1 MSQQPRFKKTRMANV
16 IRMAVYGLPLLAS
29 AQWAGA
35 ADAESV
41 TLDSMEVVE
50 TRDSYR
56 VERTKVATKTDTPL
70 RNIPQSISVVTDEQI
85 RDQNMQSMAD
95 VVRYVPG
102 VQMAQGEGHRDAP
115 ILRGNT
121 STADFF
127 VDGMRDDVQYLRDLY
142 NVDRVEVLKGPSGMI
157 FGRGASGGL
166 INRVT
171 KQANWADGN
180 ELGLTYGSWKNRR
193 MTGDFNEAVNENV
206 AVRLTAL
213 FEDSESFRD
222 DAELE
227 RWAIN
232 PTATFRLSDATS
244 LEVGYEHFDDDRTV
258 DRGVPSF
265 NGKPLKLDEST
276 FIGNP
281 DLSYATAKVDAL
293 NARLTHDFSENVT
306 LVNQTR
312 FADYEK
318 FYQNVFPGRDDA
330 PNGTVIPVGAYN
342 QATDRKNLIN
352 QTDLT
357 IATNAL
363 GMDHTFLVGAELSRQ
378 VTENYRETGYFGT
391 TATDTAGSVTLP
403 NTRYTGPI
411 DFRQST
417 WDEKKQSGDAD
428 NRSVTKTAA
437 IYLQDQIEL
446 SSQWELILGARYD
459 KVKIDLD
466 NYRNGQEL
474 SSSDDLVSPRAGL
487 IYKPLD
493 DLSFYVSYSKS
504 YLPRAGEQLAGL
516 SVSTQSLDPEE
527 FENREVGVKWDINE
541 RLAAT
546 AAVYRLDR
554 TNVAVADPLN
564 STRSILVDGQRVD
577 GFELSLTGNLTDAW
591 QITGGYAYQDSEITS
606 PDTKKDKFNGNHIAQ
621 VPRNSISLWNR
632 YNFNS
637 QWGVGL
643 GAVYQNAVYASTDN
657 KVELP
662 SFTRVDAAVYYTVN
676 PDLRLQLNVENLM
689 DEEYY
694 ASAHSNTNIL
704 PGAPRAFGLSANMSF

>member
-35 ADAESV
+35 ADADSV

-50 TRDSYR
+50 QRDSYR
-56 VERTKVATKTDTPL
+56 VERSKVATKTDTPL

-127 VDGMRDDVQYLRDLY
+127 IDGMRDDVQYLRDLY

-171 KQANWADGN
+171 KQANWADGH

-193 MTGDFNEAVNENV
+193 TTGDFNQGVNENV

-244 LEVGYEHFDDDRTV
+244 IEVGYEHFEDDRTV

-276 FIGNP
+276 FIGSP
-281 DLSYATAKVDAL
+281 DVSYATAEVDAL
-293 NARLTHDFSENVT
+293 NARITHEFSDNVT

-318 FYQNVFPGRDDA
+318 FYQNVFPSAYLGNDQIRL
-330 PNGTVIPVGAYN
+330 GAYN
-342 QATDRKNLIN
+342 NATDRKNLIN

-357 IATNAL
+357 VETNAL
-363 GMDHTFLVGAELSRQ
+363 GMNHTFLVGAELSRQ
-378 VTENYRETGYFGT
+378 VTENYRQTGSF
-391 TATDTAGSVTLP
+391 AGGNIVTLP
-403 NTRYTGPI
+403 NTRVSGPVS
-411 DFRQST
+411 FAQSAT
-417 WDEKKQSGDAD
+417 DAD

-446 SSQWELILGARYD
+446 NSQWELILGARYD

-466 NYRNGQEL
+466 NYRNGEQL
-474 SSSDDLVSPRAGL
+474 ASSDDLVSPRAGL

-493 DLSFYVSYSKS
+493 DLSFYASYSKA
-504 YLPRAGEQLAGL
+504 YVPRAGEQLAGL
-516 SVSTQSLDPEE
+516 SARTESLDPEE
-527 FENREVGVKWDINE
+527 FKNREVGVKWDINE

-554 TNVAVADPLN
+554 TNVAITDPN
-564 STRSILVDGQRVD
+564 DSTRSILVDGQRVD
-577 GFELSLTGNLTDAW
+577 GVELSLSGNLTDAW
-591 QITGGYAYQDSEITS
+591 QVTGGYAYQESEILT
-606 PDTKKDKFNGNHIAQ
+606 PGATDGNKIAQ
-621 VPRNSISLWNR
+621 VPRNSISLWNK
-632 YNFNS
+632 YTFNS

-643 GAVYQNAVYASTDN
+643 GAVYQNAVYASADN
-657 KVELP
+657 AVELP

-676 PDLRLQLNVENLM
+676 PDLRLQLNVENLL
-689 DEEYY
+689 DEDYY
-694 ASAHSNTNIL
+694 ASAHSNSNIMQ
-704 PGAPRAFGLSANMSF
+704 GSPRAFGLSANMSF

>member
-1 MSQQPRFKKTRMANV
+1 MGMEMSQRSRFNTTKMATAV
-16 IRMAVYGLPLLAS
+16 RMAVYGLPLLAS
-29 AQWAGA
+29 AQCALA
-35 ADAESV
+35 APADTV
-41 TLDSMEVVE
+41 TLDSMDVVE
-50 TRDSYR
+50 KRDSYR
-56 VERTKVATKTDTPL
+56 VERTKVATKTDTQL
-70 RNIPQSISVVTDEQI
+70 RNIPQSITVVTDQQI
-85 RDQNMQSMAD
+85 KDQDMQSMAD

-142 NVDRVEVLKGPSGMI
+142 NVDRVEVLRGPSGMI

-171 KQANWADGN
+171 KQANWADGH
-180 ELGLTYGSWKNRR
+180 ELGLNYGSWKNRR

-222 DAELE
+222 DADLE

-232 PTATFRLSDATS
+232 PTATFRLSDATAV
-244 LEVGYEHFDDDRTV
+244 EVGYEHFDDDRTV

-293 NARLTHDFSENVT
+293 NARVTHDFSDNVT

-318 FYQNVFPGRDDA
+318 FYQNVFSGKYTQA
-330 PNGTVIPVGAYN
+330 TNSVGISAYN
-342 QATDRKNLIN
+342 NATDRQNLIN

-357 IATNAL
+357 IATSAL
-363 GMDHTFLVGAELSRQ
+363 GMEHTVLVGGELSRQ
-378 VTENYRETGYFGT
+378 VTENFRETGYF
-391 TATDTAGSVTLP
+391 TAIGPNEKDSSVTLP
-403 NTRYTGPI
+403 GTRYLGPV
-411 DFRQST
+411 DFRQSAT
-417 WDEKKQSGDAD
+417 DAD

-437 IYLQDQIEL
+437 LYLQDQIQL

-466 NYRNGQEL
+466 NHRDGQQL

-493 DLSFYVSYSKS
+493 VLSFYTSYSKAFV
-504 YLPRAGEQLAGL
+504 PRAGEQLAGL
-516 SVSTQSLDPEE
+516 TATTETLDPEE
-527 FENREVGVKWDINE
+527 FTNREVGVKWDINQ

-546 AAVYRLDR
+546 VAVYRLDR
-554 TNVAVADPLN
+554 TNVAITDPN
-564 STRSILVDGQRVD
+564 DSSRSILVDGQRVD
-577 GFELSLTGNLTDAW
+577 GVELGLTGNLTDAW
-591 QITGGYAYQDSEITS
+591 QVIGGYAYQESEIKT
-606 PDTKKDKFNGNHIAQ
+606 PGATNGHKIAQ
-621 VPRNSISLWNR
+621 VPRNSVSLWNR

-643 GAVYQNAVYASTDN
+643 GAVYQNAVYAHADN
-657 KVELP
+657 AVELP
-662 SFTRVDAAVYYTVN
+662 SFLRVDAAVYYAVS
-676 PDLRLQLNVENLM
+676 PDLRLQLNVENLLN
-689 DEEYY
+689 EEYY
-694 ASAHSNTNIL
+694 ASAHSNNNIL
-704 PGAPRAFGLSANMSF
+704 PGSPRAFGVGANLSF

>member
-1 MSQQPRFKKTRMANV
+1 MSQQPRFKKTRMASV

-232 PTATFRLSDATS
+232 PTATFRLGDATS

-281 DLSYATAKVDAL
+281 DLSYATAEVDAL
-293 NARLTHDFSENVT
+293 NARVTHDFSDSVT

-318 FYQNVFPGRDDA
+318 FYQNVFPGEYTAATDSIRIA
-330 PNGTVIPVGAYN
+330 AYN
-342 QATDRKNLIN
+342 NATDRKNLIN

-378 VTENYRETGYFGT
+378 VTENYRETGYFPAVGP
-391 TATDTAGSVTLP
+391 TATAGSVTLP

-411 DFRQST
+411 DFRQSG
-417 WDEKKQSGDAD
+417 SDAD

-446 SSQWELILGARYD
+446 NSQWELILGARYD

-487 IYKPLD
+487 IYKPLE
-493 DLSFYVSYSKS
+493 DLSFYVSYSKAFV
-504 YLPRAGEQLAGL
+504 PRAGEQLAGL
-516 SVSTQSLDPEE
+516 TLSTQALDPEE
-527 FENREVGVKWDINE
+527 FKNREVGVKWDINE

-554 TNVAVADPLN
+554 TNVAVTDPSN
-564 STRSILVDGQRVD
+564 SARSILVDGQRVD
-577 GFELSLTGNLTDAW
+577 GVELSLTGNLTDSW
-591 QITGGYAYQDSEITS
+591 QIIGGYAYQESEITT
-606 PDTKKDKFNGNHIAQ
+606 PGGNDGNKIAQ

-632 YNFNS
+632 YNFDS

-643 GAVYQNAVYASTDN
+643 GAVYQNAVYASADN
-657 KVELP
+657 SVEMP

-676 PDLRLQLNVENLM
+676 PDLSLQLNVENLL

-694 ASAHSNTNIL
+694 ASAHSNSNIL
-704 PGAPRAFGLSANMSF
+704 PGSPRALGVSANLSF

>member
-50 TRDSYR
+50 QRESYR
-56 VERTKVATKTDTPL
+56 VERSKVATKTDTPL

-171 KQANWADGN
+171 KQANWADGH
-180 ELGLTYGSWKNRR
+180 ELGLTYGSWQNRR
-193 MTGDFNEAVNENV
+193 MTGDFNQGLNENV

-222 DAELE
+222 DVELE

-244 LEVGYEHFDDDRTV
+244 IEMGYEHFEDDRTV
-258 DRGVPSF
+258 DRGVPSL
-265 NGKPLKLDEST
+265 NGKPLKVDEST
-276 FIGNP
+276 FIGSS
-281 DLSYATAKVDAL
+281 DLSYATAEVDAL
-293 NARLTHDFSENVT
+293 NARISHDFSDNVT

-318 FYQNVFPGRDDA
+318 FYQNVFPGSDKNDTD
-330 PNGTVIPVGAYN
+330 NIIPVAAYN
-342 QATDRKNLIN
+342 KATDRKNLIN

-357 IATNAL
+357 IDTNAL
-363 GMDHTFLVGAELSRQ
+363 GMNHTLLVGAELSRQ
-378 VTENYRETGYFGT
+378 VTDNYRETGFG
-391 TATDTAGSVTLP
+391 DSIDDDIKLGSVTSSSTIYSAP
-403 NTRYTGPI
+403 VY
-411 DFRQST
+411 FRQSSS
-417 WDEKKQSGDAD
+417 DPD
-428 NRSVTKTAA
+428 NRSVTKTVA
-437 IYLQDQIEL
+437 IYFQDQIEL

-466 NYRNGQEL
+466 DNRNGEQVA
-474 SSSDDLVSPRAGL
+474 SSDDLVSPRAGL

-493 DLSFYVSYSKS
+493 NLSFYASYSKA
-504 YLPRAGEQLAGL
+504 YVPRAGEQLDGL
-516 SVSTQSLDPEE
+516 TASLKSLDPEE
-527 FENREVGVKWDINE
+527 FKNREVGVKWDINE

-554 TNVAVADPLN
+554 TNVAVKAPTLQDPA
-564 STRSILVDGQRVD
+564 RMELVDGQRVD
-577 GFELSLTGNLTDAW
+577 GVELSMTGNLTDAW
-591 QITGGYAYQDSEITS
+591 QITGGYAYQDSEITK
-606 PDTKKDKFNGNHIAQ
+606 PGADNGNHIAQ
-621 VPRNSISLWNR
+621 VPRNSVSLWNK
-632 YNFNS
+632 YTFNS

-657 KVELP
+657 AVELP

-676 PDLRLQLNVENLM
+676 PDLRLQLNVENLL
-689 DEEYY
+689 DEDYY
-694 ASAHSNTNIL
+694 ASAHSNSNIM
-704 PGAPRAFGLSANMSF
+704 PGSPRAFGVSANMSF

>member
-50 TRDSYR
+50 QRDSYR
-56 VERTKVATKTDTPL
+56 VERSKVATKTDTPL

-85 RDQNMQSMAD
+85 RDQDMQSMAD

-180 ELGLTYGSWKNRR
+180 ELGLTYGSWQNRR

-244 LEVGYEHFDDDRTV
+244 IEVGYEHFEDDRTV

-276 FIGNP
+276 FIGSP
-281 DLSYATAKVDAL
+281 DLSYATAEVDAL
-293 NARLTHDFSENVT
+293 NARITHEFSDNVT

-318 FYQNVFPGRDDA
+318 FYQNVFPSAYLGNDQIRLA
-330 PNGTVIPVGAYN
+330 AYN
-342 QATDRKNLIN
+342 NATDRKNLIN

-357 IATNAL
+357 IESNAL
-363 GMDHTFLVGAELSRQ
+363 GMDHTFLVGAEVSRQ
-378 VTENYRETGYFGT
+378 VTENYRQSGSF
-391 TATDTAGSVTLP
+391 AGGNIVTLP
-403 NTRYTGPI
+403 NTRVSGPVS
-411 DFRQST
+411 FAQSAT
-417 WDEKKQSGDAD
+417 DAD

-466 NYRNGQEL
+466 NYRNGEQL
-474 SSSDDLVSPRAGL
+474 ASSDDLVSPRAGL

-493 DLSFYVSYSKS
+493 DLSFYASYSKA
-504 YLPRAGEQLAGL
+504 YVPRAGEQLAGL
-516 SVSTQSLDPEE
+516 TAKTESLDPEE
-527 FENREVGVKWDINE
+527 FKNREVGVKWDINE

-554 TNVAVADPLN
+554 TNVAITDPN
-564 STRSILVDGQRVD
+564 DTTRSILVDGQRVD
-577 GFELSLTGNLTDAW
+577 GVELSLSGNLTDAW
-591 QITGGYAYQDSEITS
+591 QVTGGYAYQESEILT
-606 PDTKKDKFNGNHIAQ
+606 PGATDGNKIAQ
-621 VPRNSISLWNR
+621 VPRNSISLWNK
-632 YNFNS
+632 YTFNA

-643 GAVYQNAVYASTDN
+643 GAVYQNAVYASADN
-657 KVELP
+657 SVEMP

-676 PDLRLQLNVENLM
+676 PDLRLQLNVENLL

-694 ASAHSNTNIL
+694 ASAHSNSNIL
-704 PGAPRAFGLSANMSF
+704 PGSPRAFGVSANMSF

>member
-1 MSQQPRFKKTRMANV
+1 MSQPRFKKTRMATV
-16 IRMAVYGLPLLAS
+16 VRMAVYGLPLLAS
-29 AQWAGA
+29 AQLAVA
-35 ADAESV
+35 AESARV

-50 TRDSYR
+50 QRETYK

-85 RDQNMQSMAD
+85 RDQDMQSMAD

-142 NVDRVEVLKGPSGMI
+142 NVDRVEILKGPSGMI

-171 KQANWADGN
+171 KQANWADGH
-180 ELGLTYGSWKNRR
+180 ELGLTYGSWQNRR
-193 MTGDFNEAVNENV
+193 MTGDFNQGVNENV

-222 DAELE
+222 DVELE

-244 LEVGYEHFDDDRTV
+244 IEVGYEHFDDDRTV

-265 NGKPLKLDEST
+265 NGEPLKLDEST
-276 FIGNP
+276 FIGSP
-281 DLSYATAKVDAL
+281 DDSYATAKVDAL
-293 NARLTHDFSENVT
+293 NARISHDFSDNVT

-318 FYQNVFPGRDDA
+318 FYQNVFPSAYLGNDQIRLA
-330 PNGTVIPVGAYN
+330 AYN
-342 QATDRKNLIN
+342 NATDRKNLIN

-357 IATNAL
+357 IETSAL
-363 GMDHTFLVGAELSRQ
+363 GMNHTFLVGGELSRQ
-378 VTENYRETGYFGT
+378 VTENYRQS
-391 TATDTAGSVTLP
+391 GSFPGGNIVTLP
-403 NTRYTGPI
+403 NTRVTGPVT
-411 DFRQST
+411 FAQSAT
-417 WDEKKQSGDAD
+417 DAD
-428 NRSVTKTAA
+428 NRSVAKTAA

-446 SSQWELILGARYD
+446 NSQWELILGARYD

-493 DLSFYVSYSKS
+493 DLSFYVSYSKA
-504 YLPRAGEQLAGL
+504 YVPRAGEQLAGL
-516 SVSTQSLDPEE
+516 SATTESLDPEE

-554 TNVAVADPLN
+554 TNVAITDPN
-564 STRSILVDGQRVD
+564 DNTRSILVDGQRVD

-591 QITGGYAYQDSEITS
+591 QITGGYAYQDSEIKT
-606 PDTKKDKFNGNHIAQ
+606 PGGNNGNHIAQ
-621 VPRNSISLWNR
+621 VPRNSVSLWNR
-632 YNFNS
+632 YSFNA

-643 GAVYQNAVYASTDN
+643 GAVYQNAVYASADN
-657 KVELP
+657 AVELP

-676 PDLRLQLNVENLM
+676 PDLRLQLNVENLL

-694 ASAHSNTNIL
+694 ASAHSNNNIL
-704 PGAPRAFGLSANMSF
+704 PGSPRAFGVSANMSF

>member
-1 MSQQPRFKKTRMANV
+1 MANV

-29 AQWAGA
+29 TQWAGA

-41 TLDSMEVVE
+41 TLESMEVVE
-50 TRDSYR
+50 QRDSYR
-56 VERTKVATKTDTPL
+56 VERSKVATKTDTPL

-142 NVDRVEVLKGPSGMI
+142 NVERVEVLKGPSGMI

-171 KQANWADGN
+171 KQANWADGH

-193 MTGDFNEAVNENV
+193 MTGDFNQGVNENV

-222 DAELE
+222 DVELE

-244 LEVGYEHFDDDRTV
+244 IEVGYEHFDDDRTV

-276 FIGNP
+276 FIGSL
-281 DLSYATAKVDAL
+281 DDSYATAKVDAL
-293 NARLTHDFSENVT
+293 NARITHDFSDNIT

-318 FYQNVFPGRDDA
+318 FYQNVFS
-330 PNGTVIPVGAYN
+330 GAYTPAN
-342 QATDRKNLIN
+342 QSIRVAAYNNATDRENLIN

-357 IATNAL
+357 IVTSAL
-363 GMDHTFLVGAELSRQ
+363 GMNHTFLVGAELSRQ
-378 VTENYRETGYFGT
+378 ETQNFRETGNF
-391 TATDTAGSVTLP
+391 TALGPNATAGSVSLP

-417 WDEKKQSGDAD
+417 TDAD
-428 NRSVTKTAA
+428 NRSVTKSAA

-446 SSQWELILGARYD
+446 NSQWELILGARYD

-466 NYRNGQEL
+466 NNRNGQQL

-493 DLSFYVSYSKS
+493 NLSFYTSISKS

-516 SVSTQSLDPEE
+516 TVTTEALDPEE
-527 FENREVGVKWDINE
+527 FKNREIGVKWDINP

-554 TNVAVADPLN
+554 TNVAITDPN
-564 STRSILVDGQRVD
+564 DITRSTLVDGQRVD
-577 GFELSLTGNLTDAW
+577 GVELGLTGNLTDAW
-591 QITGGYAYQDSEITS
+591 QVTAGYAYQESEIKT
-606 PDTKKDKFNGNHIAQ
+606 PGATDGNKIAQ
-621 VPRNSISLWNR
+621 VPRNSVSLWNR
-632 YNFNS
+632 YNFNA

-643 GAVYQNAVYASTDN
+643 GAVYQNAVYASADN
-657 KVELP
+657 AVELP

-676 PDLRLQLNVENLM
+676 PDLRLQLNVENLL

-694 ASAHSNTNIL
+694 ASAHNNTNIL
-704 PGAPRAFGLSANMSF
+704 PGSPRAFGVSANMSF